1 MFSLFLA
8 ALPVLGHPHLLKH
21 DPRSLTFSH
30 YMEPELQGGKCDC
43 GWISTPGACN
53 TPDGSY
59 CWNYCCKGPVPTPS
73 PGPTPPP
80 SPIGDWKPVE
90 LVQEYYSSE
99 LRSTK
104 NLTRAMA
111 NGFSRQGSMRYHS
124 QKKLNLLGGG
134 MTFTADLS
142 GVQNLVN
149 ANLYLVIPGTLD
161 GGSHFY
167 CDNSATF
174 VAKGNACIEL
184 DIMESNG
191 HSLVASTMHTK
202 VGTGSGCDT
211 WGCRGMYYFGGTIDG
226 NRAFQVAVDVSNDG
240 NITVKLSQDGKS
252 TYTFNNIGGFD
263 GAAKAAIV
271 DGMSKHGAVVVSSMW
286 TGWVPPNTS
295 GNGNLGGSH
304 YTVSNLMYRGREM
317 GNTN

>member
-30 YMEPELQGGKCDC
+30 WMEPELQGGKCDC

-59 CWNYCCKGPVPTPS
+59 CWTYCCKGSPTPS

-80 SPIGDWKPVE
+80 SPIGDWKPVN

-104 NLTRAMA
+104 NLTRALA
-111 NGFSRQGSMRYHS
+111 NNGFSRQGSMRYHS
-124 QKKLNLLGGG
+124 QHKLNLLGGG
-134 MTFTADLS
+134 LTFTADLS

-161 GGSHFY
+161 SGSHFY
-167 CDNSATF
+167 CDNSATY
-174 VAKGNACIEL
+174 VGKGNACIEL

-202 VGTGSGCDT
+202 IGTGSGCDT
-211 WGCRGMYYFGGTIDG
+211 WGCRGLYYFGGTIDG
-226 NRAFQVAVDVSNDG
+226 NRPFQVAVDVSNDG

-252 TYTFNNIGGFD
+252 TFTFNNVGGFD

-271 DGMSKHGAVVVSSMW
+271 DGMSRHGAVVVSSMW

>member
-1 MFSLFLA
+1 MFSLFFA
-8 ALPVLGHPHLLKH
+8 ATALGRMDLLKH
-21 DPRSLTFSH
+21 DPRSMTFSH
-30 YMEPELQGGKCDC
+30 HKEPELMGGPCDC
-43 GWISTPGACN
+43 SWISTPGACQ

-59 CWNYCCKGPVPTPS
+59 CWKYCCKGPSPTPS

-90 LVQEYYSSE
+90 LVQEYYSHE
-99 LRSTK
+99 LRSSG

-124 QKKLNLLGGG
+124 QQKFNLLGGG
-134 MTFTADLS
+134 MKFTADLS
-142 GVQNLVN
+142 GVQDLVN

-174 VAKGNACIEL
+174 VGKGNACIEL

-191 HSLVASTMHTK
+191 HELVASTMHTRI
-202 VGTGSGCDT
+202 GTGAGCDT
-211 WGCRGMYYFGGTIDG
+211 WGCRGMYYFGNPIDG
-226 NRAFQVAVDVSNDG
+226 EKAFDVNVNVSNDG
-240 NITVKLSQDGKS
+240 NITVQLCQNGRC
-252 TYTFNNIGGFD
+252 TYTFNNVGGFD

-271 DGMSKHGAVVVSSMW
+271 DGMSRHGAVVVSSMW

-295 GNGNLGGSH
+295 GQGNLGGSH
-304 YTVSNLMYRGREM
+304 YTVSNVMYKGRVM
-317 GNTN
+317 GNTA

>member
-1 MFSLFLA
+1 MFSLFFATTVLA
-8 ALPVLGHPHLLKH
+8 RLELLKH
-21 DPRSLTFSH
+21 DPRAMSFSH
-30 YMEPELQGGKCDC
+30 HQEPELMGGPCNC
-43 GWISTPGACN
+43 NWISTPGACN

-59 CWNYCCKGPVPTPS
+59 CWTYCCKGPVPTPS

-90 LVQEYYSSE
+90 LVQEYYSNE
-99 LRSTK
+99 LGSSK

-124 QKKLNLLGGG
+124 QQKFNLLGGG
-134 MTFTADLS
+134 LKFTADLS

-174 VAKGNACIEL
+174 VSRGNACIEL

-202 VGTGSGCDT
+202 VGTGQGCDT
-211 WGCRGMYYFGGTIDG
+211 WGCRGLYYFGGTING
-226 NRAFQVAVDVSNDG
+226 NQAFDVSVQVSNDG
-240 NITVKLSQDGKS
+240 NITVQLLQNGRSQ
-252 TYTFNNIGGFD
+252 YIFNNVGGFD

-271 DGMSKHGAVVVSSMW
+271 DGMSRHGAVLMSSMW

-304 YTVSNLMYRGREM
+304 YSVSNIMYKGRVM